1 MAKQELLATIR
12 DRYQESSKK
21 EKGRILDE
29 FMAVTGHHR
38 KHCTRLLG
46 QVGDGKDKAPGSR
59 ADASTTRPSARR

>member
-29 FMAVTGHHR
+29 FMAVATTASMASGCWRKPATTQENHR
-38 KHCTRLLG
+38 
-46 QVGDGKDKAPGSR
+46 
-59 ADASTTRPSARR
+59 

>member
-29 FMAVTGHHR
+29 FKAVTGHHR
-38 KHCTRLLG
+38 KYGIRLLAQTG
-46 QVGDGKDKAPGSR
+46 YAAGKLPVVKGPPHLR
-59 ADASTTRPSARR
+59 